1 MTKRRPVALGAAIT
15 IGFGSLFFAS
25 PAFANE
31 VKQPADQ
38 QAQEVPAE
46 KTELETKVIESAA
59 AFKAATGETPVAAGE
74 NSADGLVILA
84 DKAAKTDKVLDYA
97 EAIRNGEV
105 SGVSQILFADEA
117 VAFAETDVVGGAGYL
132 YETNEGGFAC
142 SVGFPAW
149 SPEGDP
155 AVISAGHCTADG
167 AAGETMLSKP
177 STDPANGGTGG
188 DVSTAGALGDFGF
201 YRFGGE
207 NSPEGAENDPA
218 STDVSVIDVTNSAL
232 TTVPEVTNWT
242 SADSD
247 DLSQSTVSVRGI
259 ADPVSGAVA
268 KSGRTTGYTEGN
280 TLVTL
285 EDENGQPATGEIL
298 DGYVRIDGRWV
309 HGFLSSTEAAPGDSG
324 GAVMQGENAVGV
336 VSGGPETGEWLWSTR
351 LQDALE
357 YTGGYEVA
365 LDIDEPVVKTDVSNG
380 VAGGSDIVVT
390 VPSNAK
396 ELSVGQGQSGDVI
409 PVEGTEVSFTAPN
422 EPGNYS
428 YTLVAQNGKSKSDSV
443 ELNFEVV
450 LAAPVVDNIT
460 SEGTDVT
467 LTGTG
472 VPGAELAIT
481 VTPEADGAE
490 PVSLTGTVK
499 EDGTWSVPTE
509 LEYGNYTVSATQTFE
524 GETSAAG
531 TGTVSV
537 VPAAPSI
544 TSIEPGTTFEAADA
558 PSSISGT
565 GIEGAEVV
573 VKLNGEVVEEPAE
586 GQASALAAVAGDG
599 TWTIDLGAQ
608 LSAGTY
614 TVEATQAINGATS
627 SATSLVFNVA
637 AAPVTPVAPVDPG
650 TPGAPA
656 DPSNPAAPGG
666 QGGTGGAEL
675 VNTGTGF
682 SMLPFGLAA
691 LGMLILGGGAIVFTQ
706 RRLQATAAE

>member
-25 PAFANE
+25 PAFADDE
-31 VKQPADQ
+31 KLPADQ
-38 QAQEVPAE
+38 QMQEVPAE
-46 KTELETKVIESAA
+46 TTELETQVIESAA
-59 AFKAATGETPVAAGE
+59 AFEAATGEAPVAAGE
-74 NSADGLVILA
+74 NSAEGLVILA
-84 DKAAKTDKVLDYA
+84 DKAAKTDKVMDYA

-117 VAFAETDVVGGAGYL
+117 IAFADTDVVGGSGYL
-132 YETNEGGFAC
+132 YETDEGGFAC

-149 SPEGDP
+149 SPQGDP

-167 AAGETMLSKP
+167 AAGETALSQP
-177 STDPANGGTGG
+177 STDPANGGAGG
-188 DVSTAGALGDFGF
+188 ELSTAGTLGDFGF

-207 NSPEGAENDPA
+207 NDSVGAENDPA

-232 TTVPEVTNWT
+232 TTLPEVTDWT
-242 SADSD
+242 TADSD

-285 EDENGQPATGEIL
+285 EDENGQPATVEIL

-357 YTGGYEVA
+357 YTGGYTVA
-365 LDIDEPVVKTDVSNG
+365 LDIDEPVVKTDVSEG
-380 VAGGSDIVVT
+380 VPSGSDIVVT

-396 ELSVGQGQSGDVI
+396 ELSVGQGQSGDSI
-409 PVEGTEVSFTAPN
+409 PVEGTEVSFTAPDA
-422 EPGNYS
+422 PGNYS
-428 YTLVAQNGKSKSDSV
+428 YTLVAQNGFSQSEPV
-443 ELNFEVV
+443 EVNFEVV
-450 LAAPVVDNIT
+450 LAAPTVADVDTTEN
-460 SEGTDVT
+460 DVT

-472 VPGAELAIT
+472 IPTAEVTVELDGASYTATVGEDRNWSVEVADLAIGEYT
-481 VTPEADGAE
+481 VTA
-490 PVSLTGTVK
+490 S
-499 EDGTWSVPTE
+499 
-509 LEYGNYTVSATQTFE
+509 QTFE
-524 GETSAAG
+524 GDTSANATGNVIVRPTAVGDLSIAG
-531 TGTVSV
+531 GSSF
-537 VPAAPSI
+537 A
-544 TSIEPGTTFEAADA
+544 AADA
-558 PSSISGT
+558 PTEISGT
-565 GIEGAEVV
+565 GIEGAAINLS
-573 VKLNGEVVEEPAE
+573 LNGTLLTADTVAAQATVVDGAWTVDFG
-586 GQASALAAVAGDG
+586 GQVPTG
-599 TWTIDLGAQ
+599 THTVDVSQTVNGVTSVVTTIVF
-608 LSAGTY
+608 
-614 TVEATQAINGATS
+614 TVEA
-627 SATSLVFNVA
+627 
-637 AAPVTPVAPVDPG
+637 APVPPVAPVDPG

-656 DPSNPAAPGG
+656 DPANPAAPGG

-691 LGMLILGGGAIVFTQ
+691 LGMLVLGGGAIVFTQ